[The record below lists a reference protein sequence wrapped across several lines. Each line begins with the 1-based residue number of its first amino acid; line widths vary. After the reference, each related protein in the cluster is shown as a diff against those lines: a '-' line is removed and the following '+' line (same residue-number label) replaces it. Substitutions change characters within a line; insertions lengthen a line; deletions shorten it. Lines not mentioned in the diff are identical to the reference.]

1 MSLSGVLGNA
11 LTGLNASQVG
21 LRSASN
27 NVANVN
33 TPGYARTT
41 PNLVSRNV
49 GGTAMGVEIQ
59 GVTRIADKFLQAASI
74 NAISDEGRASALAT
88 ALDRVQAQFGG
99 LDDPGSMFARMN
111 KVFDSLS
118 QASVDPSLSVAR
130 LSAAADID
138 SFFDETTRLA
148 IEIKQQRQ
156 EADARINSNVQRVNE
171 ILGELFELNTSVQN
185 LASGGGDNSGA
196 ANRQSELLDELA
208 SIMDI
213 RATTQ
218 PDGRVVV
225 RTEDGVLLMDNFA
238 MNITYQPAGTG
249 AFKTSYGS
257 IQAVPPNGIPVE
269 LDSHISGGAL
279 RGLME
284 LRDVQLP
291 QMAEELAELSAGFAD
306 TLNAAHNN
314 SAAYPAPQILTGG
327 NTGWDVND
335 YHYFTGQM
343 TIGVSDATGV
353 LVSRVDVDF
362 DAATLSVDGGAAVG
376 IGNTIGT
383 LSTAIDAALG
393 ANGSMSFSN
402 GVMTLQADVAGNGV
416 SILQD
421 PANPSDRGGRGF
433 SHFFGLNDIVRSDR
447 PYFFETGVNG
457 SRPHLFSAGEA
468 VSYEVKTASGGSVAS
483 VNIPIV
489 AGQTFNDLI
498 TAINDPSSG
507 VGRYVTLSLD
517 AQGRLI
523 QTPVA
528 GFENFDVSLSGD
540 TTARTSSG
548 VSFSELFG
556 VGLDARAGRSE
567 IFSVDTAIRANSDLL
582 ALGQLDIDAATVA
595 GDVVLSSGDN
605 RGGILLQQSLG
616 ATRTFNA
623 AGSLAQSNANLNDYA
638 ARFAG
643 MVGSRAARAESEAE
657 SAGVLMETAAQKRA
671 DVEGVNLDEELAS
684 MTMYQQSYNAS
695 ARMLQAA
702 KEMADTLMNML

>member
-41 PNLVSRNV
+41 PNLISRNV
-49 GGTAMGVEIQ
+49 GGVAMGVQIE

-74 NAISDEGRASALAT
+74 KAISDEGRASALAT

-99 LDDPGSMFARMN
+99 LDDPGSIFSRMN

-130 LSAAADID
+130 LSAAADIE
-138 SFFDETTRLA
+138 SFFDETTRLS

-156 EADARINSNVQRVNE
+156 EAEARINSNVQRVNE
-171 ILGELFELNTSVQN
+171 ILGELFELNASVQN

-196 ANRQSELLDELA
+196 ANRQSELLDELS

-249 AFKTSYGS
+249 AFKTTYGS
-257 IQAVPPNGIPVE
+257 ISAVPPNGVAVE
-269 LDSHISGGAL
+269 LDRHIVSGEL

-284 LRDVQLP
+284 LRDVHLP
-291 QMAEELAELSAGFAD
+291 NMAEELAEMATGFAD

-314 SAAYPAPQILTGG
+314 ASSYPAPQILTGG

-343 TIGVSDATGV
+343 TIGVSDATGA

-362 DAATLSVDGGAAVG
+362 DSATLSVDGGAAVG

-383 LSTAIDAALG
+383 LTTAIDAALG

-402 GVMTLQADVAGNGV
+402 GVMSLQADVAGNGV

-421 PANPSDRGGRGF
+421 EANPADRGGRGF
-433 SHFFGLNDIVRSDR
+433 SHFFGLNDLVRSDR
-447 PYFFETGVNG
+447 PYFFETGING
-457 SRPHLFSAGEA
+457 SRPHLFSAGES
-468 VSYEVKTASGGSVAS
+468 VTFDVTTTSGATVAS
-483 VNIPIV
+483 VNIPVV
-489 AGQTFNDLI
+489 AGQSFNDLI
-498 TAINDPSSG
+498 TAINDATTG
-507 VGRYVTLSLD
+507 VGRYVNFALD

-528 GFENFDVSLSGD
+528 GFEAFNVDLGGD

-556 VGLDARAGRSE
+556 VGLDAKAGRAE
-567 IFSVDTAIRANSDLL
+567 IFSVDPAIRANSDLL

-595 GDVVLSSGDN
+595 GDIVLSAGDN

-616 ATRTFNA
+616 ETRTFNA

-657 SAGVLMETAAQKRA
+657 SANVLMQTAAQKRA

-702 KEMADTLMNML
+702 KEMADTLMNVL